1 MKLKSLP
8 GVKVSLVAMT
18 IILFWIFT
26 NIRVGP
32 GGWWRD
38 TIHNDAKG
46 YYAYLP
52 AVFIYHDLN
61 FNFYNYA
68 DSALQLNRSRCDYRL
83 PHNGKPVN
91 KYYAGVAVA
100 QMPFFFA
107 AHGYALADPQA
118 LADGYSYPY
127 MYGICIAAIFY
138 TILGLYLL
146 NKILLLYNIST
157 ANRIITLWVTLFGT
171 NLFQYTVGEPGMSHA
186 YSFAF
191 VALFAYHI
199 LLWLKTYRFKDLLIA
214 SFALGLI
221 ILIRPVNAMVVLF
234 LPFLAGSANK
244 LLDAAKQW
252 AGSYKNIAATLFI
265 PLAVFSIQLITYKI
279 ACGSFFVYSYGKET
293 FDFLHAKVFAILFS
307 YRKGLFVYTPVLLIA
322 MVGIVFFV
330 RQNLFK
336 GISFFLAFLGVTYVL
351 SSWWSWW
358 YGGSFSGR
366 PFIEY
371 YPFLMIGFAVVINAF
386 KHKVARGITVGVL
399 VLLVAL
405 CQLQTWQYRHG
416 YLHWDSMSKE
426 WYWKNFFMVD

>member
-8 GVKVSLVAMT
+8 GVKLSLVAMT
-18 IILFWIFT
+18 IILFWVFT

-68 DSALQLNRSRCDYRL
+68 DSALQFNRNLCNYRL
-83 PHNGKPVN
+83 LQNGKAVN
-91 KYYAGVAVA
+91 KYYSGVAVA
-100 QMPFFFA
+100 QIPFFFA
-107 AHGYALADPQA
+107 AHGYALVDPEA

-127 MYGICIAAIFY
+127 MYVICLAAIFY

-157 ANRIITLWVTLFGT
+157 TNRIITLWVTLFGT
-171 NLFQYTVGEPGMSHA
+171 NLFQYTVGEPGMSHV

-191 VALFAYHI
+191 VALFVYHV
-199 LLWLKTYRFKDLLIA
+199 LLWLQSYRFKNLVVA
-214 SFALGLI
+214 SIALGMI
-221 ILIRPVNAMVVLF
+221 ILIRPVNILVVLF
-234 LPFLAGSANK
+234 LPFLAGSSQNFIA
-244 LLDAAKQW
+244 AAKQW
-252 AGSYKNIAATLFI
+252 VSNYRNIAITL
-265 PLAVFSIQLITYKI
+265 LAPPAIFSIQLIIYKI
-279 ACGSFFVYSYGKET
+279 ACGHFFVYSYGGET
-293 FDFLHAKVFAILFS
+293 FDFLHAKIFAILFS
-307 YRKGLFVYTPVLLIA
+307 YKKGLFLYTPVLLIA
-322 MVGIVFFV
+322 MGGLIIFL
-330 RQNLFK
+330 RQNPFK

-371 YPFLMIGFAVVINAF
+371 FPLLMIGFAVVLNAM
-386 KHKVARGITVGVL
+386 KNRIAKGITI
-399 VLLVAL
+399 VLLVAMVAL

-416 YLHWDSMSKE
+416 YLHWDSTTVEM
-426 WYWKNFFMVD
+426 YWGNFFIVD